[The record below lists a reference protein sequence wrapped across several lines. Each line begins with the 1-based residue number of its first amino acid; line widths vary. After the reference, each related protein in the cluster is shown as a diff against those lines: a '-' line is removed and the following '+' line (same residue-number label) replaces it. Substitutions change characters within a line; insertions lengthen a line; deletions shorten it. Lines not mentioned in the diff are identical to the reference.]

1 MTDSHPQ
8 QSFPE
13 PLRTSSISVR
23 EVSVT
28 TTGRMRGS
36 SRKTESTTLSRVAM
50 VLGFVSLAL
59 TPVFGV
65 GVVPAVAGILLGHIA
80 KYREPLGSFRATVGL
95 ASSYLALIIGT
106 AILVIVVLPITLA
119 FLVSTGYLLPD

>member
-1 MTDSHPQ
+1 MTDSYPQ

-13 PLRTSSISVR
+13 PLRTSSVSVR

-28 TTGRMRGS
+28 TRGRMRGS
-36 SRKTESTTLSRVAM
+36 SKKTESTTLGGVTM
-50 VLGFVSLAL
+50 VLGFVALAL

-65 GVVPAVAGILLGHIA
+65 GVIPAIAGIVVGHIA
-80 KYREPLGSFRATVGL
+80 RYREPLGSFRTTVGL

-106 AILVIVVLPITLA
+106 AILVFVALPITLA
-119 FLVSTGYLLPD
+119 FLVSAGYILPD